1 MKDLFTR
8 LWFKFAVEVVV
19 TFLMGFA
26 YYAAKHLIPKKYRIK
41 DNTIKKALKDFNN
54 LSSNIANNDDG
65 IGDVM
70 KKSHNI
76 FEYWFQDRDR
86 EVNATVELKTL
97 IADMPDYTVHKSS
110 AFVNSILPKLEQF
123 ATTYIV
129 QEIDMS
135 RNIVRMEFNVGGR
148 EINFYTIRSSD
159 EKVGL
164 FGGMTTFESV
174 FACPA
179 NFHYMKLT
187 NLFFEIFDNRLL
199 FSIKRG
205 DQLSIEK
212 LEQEFNQ
219 ENYIAPKAVYDDL
232 VNEIMKFKNIG
243 IQRSYIL
250 SGPPGT
256 GKTTFCLELSKKIS
270 GKIVKLD
277 SKVFTD
283 LQSQDIRGIIEGLD
297 CDFII
302 VDDIDRIMYNDLSG
316 FFYMLE
322 SIKSYEHRP
331 TLLATVNN
339 IRKLD
344 QAVIRPGRFDDIIDF
359 ELPTH
364 EERKQFLVNMI
375 EKFNI
380 TLTEEDKEVFS
391 KATEGMSQAYLKE
404 YCNQLRIENSMIE
417 LVKKI
422 TKRRKYLQLDN
433 SSIDDEE
440 EEDMENFGEPES
452 VEDYD

>member
-1 MKDLFTR
+1 M
-8 LWFKFAVEVVV
+8 
-19 TFLMGFA
+19 
-26 YYAAKHLIPKKYRIK
+26 
-41 DNTIKKALKDFNN
+41 
-54 LSSNIANNDDG
+54 
-65 IGDVM
+65 
-70 KKSHNI
+70 
-76 FEYWFQDRDR
+76 
-86 EVNATVELKTL
+86 
-97 IADMPDYTVHKSS
+97 
-110 AFVNSILPKLEQF
+110 
-123 ATTYIV
+123 
-129 QEIDMS
+129 
-135 RNIVRMEFNVGGR
+135 
-148 EINFYTIRSSD
+148 
-159 EKVGL
+159 
-164 FGGMTTFESV
+164 
-174 FACPA
+174 
-179 NFHYMKLT
+179 
-187 NLFFEIFDNRLL
+187 
-199 FSIKRG
+199 
-205 DQLSIEK
+205 
-212 LEQEFNQ
+212 
-219 ENYIAPKAVYDDL
+219 
-232 VNEIMKFKNIG
+232 
-243 IQRSYIL
+243 
-250 SGPPGT
+250 
-256 GKTTFCLELSKKIS
+256 
-270 GKIVKLD
+270 
-277 SKVFTD
+277 
-283 LQSQDIRGIIEGLD
+283 QSQDIRGIIEGLD

-380 TLTEEDKEVFS
+380 TLTEEEKEIFS

-422 TKRRKYLQLDN
+422 TKRRKYLELDN